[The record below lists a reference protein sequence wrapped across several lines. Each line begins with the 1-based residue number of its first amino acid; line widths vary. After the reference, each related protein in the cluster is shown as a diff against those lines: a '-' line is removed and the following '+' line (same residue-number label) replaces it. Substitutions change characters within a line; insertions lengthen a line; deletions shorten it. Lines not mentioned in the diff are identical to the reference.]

1 MKRIDPIKRMSARE
15 LTELMIGDLE
25 STLEDLIKQFQ
36 NADAM
41 SADMDDLCRN
51 IERHKF
57 ALSFMQSYA
66 APIEAT
72 IVDEYNSL
80 KSSAKQK
87 AFIDEHLKMND
98 PFELLASGLL
108 TGDNEG
114 TVIGITIP
122 GDRDGYYVEW
132 LITEV
137 GSDYVKIMT
146 NMPIPDGKGRVVY
159 PEVVIGNGMDAD
171 EISSAVYNA
180 IKDTT
185 LVSDKKEEKTA

>member
-1 MKRIDPIKRMSARE
+1 MKNIDPIKNMSARDLAE
-15 LTELMIGDLE
+15 VMIQDLE
-25 STLEDLIKQFQ
+25 STLEELAEQLQSTDI
-36 NADAM
+36 ACTDIV
-41 SADMDDLCRN
+41 SLCTE
-51 IERHKF
+51 IEKCKY
-57 ALSFMQSYA
+57 ALAFIREYA
-66 APIEAT
+66 APIKAT

-80 KSSAKQK
+80 KSSTKQK

-114 TVIGITIP
+114 IVVGITIP
-122 GDRDGYYVEW
+122 GDPDGCYVEW

-171 EISSAVYNA
+171 EIISTVFNA

-185 LVSDKKEEKTA
+185 LVSKKEEKTA